1 MLPHHATTRQQRHQH
16 LVNDGVLPKEAQRDN
31 ARKEWKEKNTGK
43 ENLPKNNSGRCMYSE
58 NIHDKINRKK
68 TCKLSQIQVNT
79 HIHEHMHTHCFMY
92 RISTA
97 LTNNKLHEIFSKIS
111 NMCSFPFCT
120 CTSAKKNCW
129 ERAMGRRGGG
139 GGGGRGVNEG
149 KGRASSRR
157 DRVSERETDCERERA
172 NTQLTLLQA
181 TPLSNSPSSACI
193 PLAGSQSHVWHL
205 SQLQAS
211 LQVCIL
217 DFIFT
222 MATQPWP

>member
-1 MLPHHATTRQQRHQH
+1 MLSHHATTRQQRYQN
-16 LVNDGVLPKEAQRDN
+16 LVNDAVLE
-31 ARKEWKEKNTGK
+31 RKEKKTGK
-43 ENLPKNNSGRCMYSE
+43 ENLPENNPGRCMHSE
-58 NIHDKINRKK
+58 NIHKKINKK
-68 TCKLSQIQVNT
+68 NTYKLSQIQVSAA
-79 HIHEHMHTHCFMY
+79 IHEHVYTHCFMY
-92 RISTA
+92 SISTA
-97 LTNNKLHEIFSKIS
+97 LTNNKLHKIFSKIS

-120 CTSAKKNCW
+120 CTSAKKKNCW

-139 GGGGRGVNEG
+139 GKRVNEG

-157 DRVSERETDCERERA
+157 DRVSEQETDCVRERE

-193 PLAGSQSHVWHL
+193 PLAGSQSHVWLL
-205 SQLQAS
+205 SQLQAF
-211 LQVCIL
+211 LQLCIL